1 LGKHFSKRKKSEDW
15 SKEFRELIS
24 GASGAFLFGVP
35 LLYTMEVWFIGSFV
49 QPSVMLLI
57 LAATFV
63 VVFLLN
69 RAEGFREEC
78 GNSTLDALAESVEA
92 LAIGVVCATL
102 VLILLE
108 RISFETPLGEA
119 IGKIIVESVPCA
131 FGVALSRSILN
142 GERFASDEDKSSRS
156 QGNNLKTKKKK
167 QGLLKD
173 TIADLSAT
181 LIGATIVAFN
191 VAPTDEVRMLAASAA
206 PLRLLITIAAS
217 LIISYGI
224 VFAAGFT
231 NQKKRRQQRGL
242 FQKPL
247 GETIFSYIVA
257 LIAAVL
263 MLWFFHQLT
272 FGDPWQTWLR
282 YTLILGFPAAIGG
295 AAGRLAV

>member
-1 LGKHFSKRKKSEDW
+1 MSHISKGKKTDIW
-15 SKEFRELIS
+15 SKELRDLIS

-49 QPSVMLLI
+49 RPPIMLLI
-57 LAATFV
+57 LAATLA

-69 RAEGFREEC
+69 RVEGFRQD
-78 GNSTLDALAESVEA
+78 SSDRILDALAESVEA
-92 LAIGVVCATL
+92 LAIGIVCATL

-108 RISFETPLGEA
+108 RISFNTPLGEA
-119 IGKIIVESVPCA
+119 IGKIIVESVPCGV
-131 FGVALSRSILN
+131 GVALSRSILN
-142 GERFASDEDKSSRS
+142 GERFSSDSEHNNSR
-156 QGNNLKTKKKK
+156 TKKKK

-173 TIADLSAT
+173 TLADLSAT
-181 LIGATIVAFN
+181 LIGAMIIAFN
-191 VAPTDEVRMLAASAA
+191 IAPTDEVPMLAASAA
-206 PLRLLITIAAS
+206 PLRLLVTIAAS
-217 LIISYGI
+217 LMISYGI

-231 NQKKRRQQRGL
+231 NQKKRHQQRGL

-247 GETIFSYIVA
+247 GETIFSYLVA
-257 LIAAVL
+257 LIAATF

-272 FGDPWQTWLR
+272 FDDPWQVWLR

>member
-1 LGKHFSKRKKSEDW
+1 MIKPFSKRKKNDNW
-15 SKEFRELIS
+15 SKELKDLIS

-49 QPSVMLLI
+49 RPPVMLLI
-57 LAATFV
+57 LAATFA

-69 RAEGFREEC
+69 RVEGFRED
-78 GNSTLDALAESVEA
+78 SSDRPIDALAESVEA
-92 LAIGVVCATL
+92 LAIGIVCATL

-108 RISFETPLGEA
+108 RISLDTPLAEA
-119 IGKIIVESVPCA
+119 VGKIIVESVPCA
-131 FGVALSRSILN
+131 VGVALSRSILN
-142 GERFASDEDKSSRS
+142 GERFASDEDKPSSS
-156 QGNNLKTKKKK
+156 QRQNSKTKNKK

-173 TIADLSAT
+173 TLADLSAT

-191 VAPTDEVRMLAASAA
+191 IAPTDEVRMLAASAA
-206 PLRLLITIAAS
+206 PLRLLVTIAAS

-257 LIAAVL
+257 LIAAAF

-272 FGDPWQTWLR
+272 FDEPWQVWLR
-282 YTLILGFPAAIGG
+282 YSLILGLPSAIGG